1 MKVYFLII
9 ILLQIFSSLSDY
21 TYELIEELVPKYII
35 FEIQDFNAFK
45 IFKYIPPCSKGTSAT
60 KNIYAK
66 FFLLFGSFNFYVYDN
81 FEDIKQEETGNFA
94 NSKEFKNLDFD
105 YVTPMKSELISELTC
120 GKEYYFVISIA
131 LTKNEIVSRL
141 IQFNIIDASV
151 DKINISPLI
160 SDTIAFLDTK
170 PQEIFTYCHNETK
183 YTSIYINTESELKIY
198 KNEEIVFHKEKKAD
212 SNIDPIE
219 FEKNQ
224 NYTIYFEGIQLQLIS
239 FQFFNEPKF
248 FKIDHSNGIIPIYSR
263 YNYFEVDISQY
274 KLNDVI
280 LFKLNSRNHFIFKY
294 QYKNI
299 FNGKNYIELST
310 FQIDNYIPIKKIKED
325 SSLIISIE
333 INFLLPYSFSLLSII
348 KDVEEI
354 KSDFSKDIKGPK
366 YYFIDYFEFNNINS
380 IGIKASESFFLYEQE
395 KDSANRG
402 TLSYLN
408 KYIVKPDNCMQL
420 TFNNAVIFFNSTNE
434 IKLEIKKF
442 DYPIFFK
449 NTYYSHNEDF
459 FQLCQGESST
469 SELYFYL
476 EDKFLSNERE
486 LFLPV
491 FGSFQ
496 GYYIKDEDVQ
506 KLSDIDFDK
515 IKEPN
520 FYQNYDRSGYLKIKC
535 EKPLMLKHFLLR
547 FDETTEL
554 NSDRKYYF
562 NSDELKRKYLTV
574 NNSLLNNNLEFKITI
589 YGL

>member
-1 MKVYFLII
+1 M
-9 ILLQIFSSLSDY
+9 
-21 TYELIEELVPKYII
+21 
-35 FEIQDFNAFK
+35 
-45 IFKYIPPCSKGTSAT
+45 
-60 KNIYAK
+60 
-66 FFLLFGSFNFYVYDN
+66 
-81 FEDIKQEETGNFA
+81 
-94 NSKEFKNLDFD
+94 
-105 YVTPMKSELISELTC
+105 
-120 GKEYYFVISIA
+120 
-131 LTKNEIVSRL
+131 
-141 IQFNIIDASV
+141 
-151 DKINISPLI
+151 
-160 SDTIAFLDTK
+160 
-170 PQEIFTYCHNETK
+170 
-183 YTSIYINTESELKIY
+183 
-198 KNEEIVFHKEKKAD
+198 
-212 SNIDPIE
+212 
-219 FEKNQ
+219 
-224 NYTIYFEGIQLQLIS
+224 
-239 FQFFNEPKF
+239 
-248 FKIDHSNGIIPIYSR
+248 PIYSR

-274 KLNDVI
+274 KINDVI
-280 LFKLNSRNHFIFKY
+280 LFKLNTKMQFIFKY

-310 FQIDNYIPIKKIKED
+310 FQLDNFIPIKKLKED

-333 INFLLPYSFSLLSII
+333 IIFVQPYSFSLLNII

-354 KSDFSKDIKGPK
+354 KSDFLKDIKGPK

-395 KDSANRG
+395 KDYMNKA

-420 TFNNAVIFFNSTNE
+420 TFKNAVIFFNSTNE

-459 FQLCQGESST
+459 FQLCQEDNAAN
-469 SELYFYL
+469 ELYFYL
-476 EDKFLSNERE
+476 EDKFLTSERE

-535 EKPLMLKHFLLR
+535 DKPLMLKHFLLR

-554 NSDRKYYF
+554 NF
-562 NSDELKRKYLTV
+562 IGNIILILM
-574 NNSLLNNNLEFKITI
+574 I
-589 YGL
+589 